1 MNLDPGWLLLL
12 SISLEVWSVPLDR
25 NATPQEAQP
34 PQEDKQEDNVVR
46 LCSLS
51 VCVLSVCVS
60 MCDDVCVCGCLSV
73 AGHRPIL

>member
-51 VCVLSVCVS
+51 VCVCV
-60 MCDDVCVCGCLSV
+60 VCVCIHV
-73 AGHRPIL
+73 